1 MIDETEFSVDP
12 ELLQESAKPLFYGFT
27 FLAGL
32 TLTTAPAYAG
42 TLLGTG
48 LLAAVSFVS
57 AGLTDGLEEDWG
69 RLMEIVAVVS
79 LLGAVMAASYL
90 AMVLSMV

>member
-1 MIDETEFSVDP
+1 MIDETSFSVDP
-12 ELLQESAKPLFYGFT
+12 ELIQESAKPIFYGFV
-27 FLAGL
+27 FLAGV
-32 TLTTAPAYAG
+32 TITQIPAYAG

-48 LLAAVSFVS
+48 LLAAISFVS
-57 AGLTDGLEEDWG
+57 AGLTEGLEDDWE

-79 LLGAVMAASYL
+79 LLGSVMAASYL

>member
-12 ELLQESAKPLFYGFT
+12 ELLQESSKPIFYGFT

-32 TLTTAPAYAG
+32 TLTQTPAYAG

-48 LLAAVSFVS
+48 LLAAISFVS
-57 AGLTDGLEEDWG
+57 AGLKDGLEEDWE
-69 RLMEIVAVVS
+69 RLMEIVSVVS
-79 LLGAVMAASYL
+79 LLGSVMAASYL